1 MTELEFYF
9 HTGVEFSAPVSGHT
23 FALHCLP
30 MEDEA
35 QTLQSYAVCLEPGA
49 EYALH
54 KDGFG
59 SWLVCGSCQE
69 PHRVFRYDTHGIVQV
84 EGNAKAEPVNPVLKQ
99 ATPLT
104 AMTEELEALWQSL
117 PLEGKSLQEQA
128 ALLNEAAAGA
138 LHYVPGIT
146 GLTTTAGQALAL
158 GSGVCQDYTHILLAL
173 ARRSGFAAR
182 YCMGLVP
189 GEGAT
194 HAWAE
199 LALPDGWHGYDPT
212 FACEAGEDH
221 VRFAVGRDAADCRA
235 ERGIFRGLAEQ
246 TLDTGMRLNVR
257 ETGTR

>member
-9 HTGVEFSAPVSGHT
+9 RAGVDFSSPVSEHT

-30 MEDEA
+30 MEDDA
-35 QTLQSYAVCLEPGA
+35 QTLQSYAVRLEPSA

-54 KDGFG
+54 RDGFG
-59 SWLVCGSCQE
+59 SWLVCGSCRE
-69 PHRVFRYDTHGIVQV
+69 PHTGFRYDSHGIVQV
-84 EGNAKAEPVNPVLKQ
+84 EGSAKAEPVNPVLKQ
-99 ATPLT
+99 FTPLT
-104 AMTEELEALWQSL
+104 TMTEELEALWQSL

-128 ALLNEAAAGA
+128 ELLNEAAAKS
-138 LHYVPGIT
+138 LHYVPGMT
-146 GLTTTAGQALAL
+146 GLDTTAGQALVL

-189 GEGAT
+189 GEGVT

-235 ERGIFRGLAEQ
+235 EYGVFRGAAEQ
-246 TLDTGMRLNVR
+246 TLNA
-257 ETGTR
+257 GTRLKIREVKTR

>member
-9 HTGVEFSAPVSGHT
+9 HTGVEFSAPVGEHT

-30 MEDEA
+30 MEDDA
-35 QTLQSYAVCLEPGA
+35 QTLQSYAVCLEPCAG
-49 EYALH
+49 YALCR
-54 KDGFG
+54 DGFG
-59 SWLVCGSCQE
+59 SWRVCGSCRE
-69 PHRVFRYDTHGIVQV
+69 PHTTFRYDSHGIVQV
-84 EGNAKAEPVNPVLKQ
+84 DGRAKAEPVNPVLKQ
-99 ATPLT
+99 FTPLT
-104 AMTEELEALWQSL
+104 AMTEELEALWRSL
-117 PLEGKSLQEQA
+117 PLEGKSPQEQA
-128 ALLNEAAAGA
+128 DLLNKAAADA

-146 GLTTTAGQALAL
+146 GLDTTAGQAFAL

-221 VRFAVGRDAADCRA
+221 VRFAVGRDAADCRV
-235 ERGIFRGLAEQ
+235 ECGVFRGDAGQ
-246 TLDTGMRLNVR
+246 TLNTGMRLDVR
-257 ETGTR
+257 GTKAP

>member
-9 HTGVEFSAPVSGHT
+9 HTGVEFSAPVREHS

-30 MEDEA
+30 MEDDA
-35 QTLQSYAVCLEPGA
+35 QTMQSYAVCLEPA
-49 EYALH
+49 VEYALH

-59 SWLVCGSCQE
+59 SWLVCGSCRE
-69 PHRVFRYDTHGIVQV
+69 PHTEFRYDSHGIVQV
-84 EGNAKAEPVNPVLKQ
+84 DGNAKVEPVNPVLKQ
-99 ATPLT
+99 FTPLT
-104 AMTEELEALWQSL
+104 AMTEELEALWRSL
-117 PLEGKSLQEQA
+117 PLEGKSPQEQA
-128 ALLNEAAAGA
+128 ERLNEAAAQA
-138 LHYVPGIT
+138 LHYVPGVT
-146 GLTTTAGQALAL
+146 GLTTTAGQALTL

-189 GEGAT
+189 GEGVT

-235 ERGIFRGLAEQ
+235 ENGVFCGAAEQ
-246 TLDTGMRLNVR
+246 MLDTGMRLSIR
-257 ETGTR
+257 ETKK